1 MHDKIIQFNSFI
13 HLLLKQTYTLR
24 FLFMISN
31 IQTSLSAV
39 NKARQQDAEPSFKQL
54 VYKKETS
61 VWHDVPPAG
70 RWVEWAEVV
79 LGSGVQVRE
88 QRGGND
94 WRQAVL
100 SAVSL

>member
-1 MHDKIIQFNSFI
+1 MHARIIQLHSFI
-13 HLLLKQTYTLR
+13 HSKQTYT
-24 FLFMISN
+24 FHTISN
-31 IQTSLSAV
+31 IQISLSAI
-39 NKARQQDAEPSFKQL
+39 NKARQQDAEPPFKQL
-54 VYKKETS
+54 VSKKETC

>member
-1 MHDKIIQFNSFI
+1 MAFYSFI
-13 HLLLKQTYTLR
+13 VKADLHLEISFHGFRYSNCTLGY
-24 FLFMISN
+24 
-31 IQTSLSAV
+31 
-39 NKARQQDAEPSFKQL
+39 KQQDAEPSFKQL

-100 SAVSL
+100 SAVRL